1 MVSVTQRIKE
11 IKQPYG
17 GYLPVKNFNHTQLSN
32 EKELNT
38 KESIHASLI
47 GIVVDYLT
55 RFMIGDS
62 VEEAFKIS
70 LIGASHLNNKELKK
84 AKVLL
89 NNIKGLDDV
98 SIKNA
103 CKLVGYDSVFRAGRH
118 TYKPVETFIVDEAT
132 IENIYIM
139 VKRSLKFI
147 ETYGPVE
154 LSGFTIGP
162 DSRTKLITSGDGDF
176 LTKNTLWDF
185 KVTKNRPTKNHTL
198 QLLIYYLMGNRSS
211 HIKEYFTDLKYIG
224 IFNPRLQSV
233 YEFAISDISPDI
245 IEIVKR
251 EVIGYWAN

>member
-32 EKELNT
+32 EKVLNT

-89 NNIKGLDDV
+89 NNIQGLDDV

-176 LTKNTLWDF
+176 LTKNTLWDL

-211 HIKEYFTDLKYIG
+211 HIKEYITDLKYIG
-224 IFNPRLQSV
+224 IYNPRLQSV

-245 IEIVKR
+245 IKIVKR
-251 EVIGYWAN
+251 EVIGY

>member
-32 EKELNT
+32 EKVLNT

-89 NNIKGLDDV
+89 NNIQGLDDV

-224 IFNPRLQSV
+224 IYNPRLQSV

-245 IEIVKR
+245 IKIVKR
-251 EVIGYWAN
+251 EVIGY

>member
-32 EKELNT
+32 EKVLNT

-89 NNIKGLDDV
+89 NNIQGLDDV

-224 IFNPRLQSV
+224 IYNPRLQSV

-245 IEIVKR
+245 IKIVKR
-251 EVIGYWAN
+251 EVIGYWAI

>member
-89 NNIKGLDDV
+89 NNIQDLDDV

-103 CKLVGYDSVFRAGRH
+103 CKLVGYDSVFRSGRH
-118 TYKPVETFIVDEAT
+118 TYKPVETFVVDEAT

-251 EVIGYWAN
+251 EVIGY

>member
-1 MVSVTQRIKE
+1 MVSVTQRIKK

-17 GYLPVKNFNHTQLSN
+17 GYLPVKNFKHTQFSI
-32 EKELNT
+32 EKELNS

-89 NNIKGLDDV
+89 NNIQGLDDV

-224 IFNPRLQSV
+224 IYNPRLQSV

-251 EVIGYWAN
+251 EVIGY

>member
-251 EVIGYWAN
+251 EVIGY